1 MKEDFIF
8 TSESVTAGHP
18 DKLCDGI
25 SDAIVDRF
33 MQQDPFSKIVVESVV
48 ATGILFL
55 AARFASKATV
65 DLPGVARQV
74 VHDAGYEDEGFN
86 PKTCSVMT
94 SLNELPREERSERDE
109 REMDDDEIERL
120 AVDNQ
125 ATVFGFACGQ
135 TPALMPL
142 PIWLAHKLARQLA
155 AVRERGDLAYL
166 APDGKT
172 QVSVEY
178 RHRRARRIHGLTL
191 IAASKG
197 GRPVKRKQLHDDL
210 MEHVVKPVFRDE
222 PVGPDHATRI
232 FINPFGPVLIGGP
245 AMHAGLTGRKTGVDT
260 YGEYARQSG
269 SALSG
274 KDPSRI
280 DRVGAY
286 MARYAAKNVVCA
298 GLASECEVQLS
309 YSIGLARPVST
320 QVETFGT
327 GRIPDREIAARIA
340 RAIDFRL
347 AGIIRRFDLRFLPSR
362 SEQGFYRR
370 LAAYGHVG
378 RLDLDA
384 PWERTD
390 KVDALQAG

>member
-120 AVDNQ
+120 VVDSQ

-142 PIWLAHKLARQLA
+142 PIWLAHKLARRLA
-155 AVRERGDLAYL
+155 AVREGGDLAYL

-210 MEHVVKPVFRDE
+210 MEHVVKPVFHDE

-245 AMHAGLTGRKTGVDT
+245 AVHAGLTGRKTGVDT

-286 MARYAAKNVVCA
+286 MARYAAKNVVRA

-327 GRIPDREIAARIA
+327 GRIPDREIAARIT

-347 AGIIRRFDLRFLPSR
+347 AGIIRQFNLRFLPSR
-362 SEQGFYRR
+362 NEQGFYRR

-378 RLDLDA
+378 RLDLET

>member
-142 PIWLAHKLARQLA
+142 PIWLAHKL
-155 AVRERGDLAYL
+155 E
-166 APDGKT
+166 
-172 QVSVEY
+172 
-178 RHRRARRIHGLTL
+178 I
-191 IAASKG
+191 
-197 GRPVKRKQLHDDL
+197 GRV
-210 MEHVVKPVFRDE
+210 HV
-222 PVGPDHATRI
+222 
-232 FINPFGPVLIGGP
+232 
-245 AMHAGLTGRKTGVDT
+245 
-260 YGEYARQSG
+260 
-269 SALSG
+269 
-274 KDPSRI
+274 
-280 DRVGAY
+280 
-286 MARYAAKNVVCA
+286 
-298 GLASECEVQLS
+298 
-309 YSIGLARPVST
+309 
-320 QVETFGT
+320 
-327 GRIPDREIAARIA
+327 
-340 RAIDFRL
+340 
-347 AGIIRRFDLRFLPSR
+347 
-362 SEQGFYRR
+362 
-370 LAAYGHVG
+370 
-378 RLDLDA
+378 
-384 PWERTD
+384 
-390 KVDALQAG
+390 